1 MTVNPASAGARDEA
15 RDLLAYID
23 ASPSPYHA
31 CATTAARL
39 DAAGFTRLD
48 ERTAWSAPVDRAYI
62 VRGGTLVAWS
72 EPVGAGADPARP
84 FRLLGAHTDSP
95 NLRIKPHPDGGRAGF
110 RQLGVEVYG
119 GALLNSWLDR
129 DLGLSGRVVTAGPG
143 GEPVEHLVLVDR
155 PLLRVPQLAIHL
167 DRDVNE
173 RGVQLNKQ
181 QHLAPVWGVGGPSE
195 GGFGSYLAELV
206 GSSGGAGSVLAWD
219 LMAHDVQPGA
229 LLGRDDELLAAPRID
244 NLASCWAATRALV
257 AAAPADAA
265 AVICLYDH
273 EEVGSQSATGADSV
287 LLGSVLERIV
297 LARGGD
303 REAFLRALAGSFC
316 ASVDGAHATH
326 PNYVERHEPDHR
338 IAVNGGAV
346 VKHNSNE
353 RYATHADSEAV
364 VVAAASAAGVPLQHF
379 VTRSDLP
386 CGSTIGPVTAARLG
400 VPTVDLGMPML
411 SMHSAR
417 ELCGAEDPAL
427 LVRLLTQ
434 LLT

>member
-1 MTVNPASAGARDEA
+1 MTLPSPLDQA

-39 DAAGFTRLD
+39 DAAGFVRLD
-48 ERTAWSAPVDRAYI
+48 ERAPWSTAADRAYI
-62 VRGGTLVAWS
+62 VRGGTLVAWC
-72 EPVGAGADPARP
+72 EPAGSPADPARS

-95 NLRIKPHPDGGRAGF
+95 NLRIKPHPDTGRVGY

-119 GALLNSWLDR
+119 GVLLNSWLDR
-129 DLGLSGRVVTAGPG
+129 DLGLSGRVVTTGPDG
-143 GEPVEHLVLVDR
+143 APTEHLVLVDQ

-181 QHLAPVWGVGGPSE
+181 QHLTPVWGVGARTE
-195 GGFGSYLAELV
+195 GAFASFLAELV
-206 GSSGGAGSVLAWD
+206 GAPGGASSVLAWD
-219 LMAHDVQPGA
+219 LMTHDLQPGA
-229 LLGRDDELLAAPRID
+229 LLGRDEDLMAAPRID
-244 NLASCWAATRALV
+244 NLASCWAATSALLG
-257 AAAPADAA
+257 ASAADAA
-265 AVICLYDH
+265 NVICLYDH

-287 LLGSVLERIV
+287 LLVSVLERIV

-303 REAFLRALAGSFC
+303 REDFLRALAGSFC

-326 PNYVERHEPDHR
+326 PNYPDRHEPDHL
-338 IAVNGGAV
+338 IALGGGPV
-346 VKHNSNE
+346 IKHNSNE
-353 RYATHADSEAV
+353 RYATHADTEAV
-364 VVAAASAAGVPLQHF
+364 VVAAGTAAGVPLQHF

-427 LVRLLTQ
+427 LLRLLTQ
-434 LLT
+434 LLR